1 MAMRKLVLIATI
13 LLALVSCSDGL
24 YDAGNR
30 NPGKDGNLSLRLNIP
45 ASRVEGEYNVVY
57 PGSQLECHVNDL
69 RIFGFPVNG
78 NGSFFTE
85 QLEPGGADFP
95 TDEQYRNY
103 NLEITPGTYRV
114 YVVANMGNSVD
125 GIMTED
131 RLKDVIIEYKE
142 LLPEAGNLPMV
153 YEPREDLT
161 VDTKN
166 TVCVADMQFT
176 CVKIDLNL
184 IFDSSDV
191 ETATSFGKNGLIIKA
206 INGHNI
212 SEKTWLVWGGSFSP
226 DNRRGSMDKNDIT
239 AGDYYSEWL
248 DEPEN
253 EKVSGK
259 RIITPLTTGY
269 GSDKWLYHATM
280 YLPERYIDS
289 NDKQSRLTVDAVLTD
304 ASGAE
309 TDIKTHY
316 EIPLGHVP
324 DNGDENAVRVFPR
337 STYYEIVG
345 RIRSV
350 GNIDLNLFVKIEPW
364 TPLDMVADFLHT
376 TLTVSG
382 TKVSVSLVDT
392 DYITYETNAPTVTFG
407 WNVEDEI
414 DGESLI
420 VEAYHDRALRK
431 IGFRVNPNISISKF
445 GDGEGLI
452 PNTGTSKVYIKAGN
466 IIKYIDVDYEAKPFF
481 EVNPLEETIQWS
493 ASESAKL
500 SRYISFTTNLGG
512 VIVSDEN
519 GNDWIIAGN
528 GHIDTCGSSN
538 LSIKCD
544 STSYSKASIQVTA
557 TTDPVTTTEHRFIVR
572 PMLEQYRD
580 SAKTVIIRVRPEYSD
595 YRIYFRAIND
605 RQASFWNNGPTSYL
619 DYSYNQ
625 PDYKIAWP
633 LSGVLPEDADHNWM
647 DGWGGYTRDVDNFTV
662 LATGYNNT
670 DTYLYTWYS
679 KNGQTIEPCGIWP
692 GKKLTRQ
699 FILYQEDSGY
709 LMKFLYT
716 KIPLDNGIPINFIM
730 HDNSGGSTGNQ
741 LGYYGMLSCYLPGG
755 FKNRLPNEKTISP
768 FDNEP
773 TPESHFIY
781 VYSQMGETVG
791 TIQEQNVWRFNGA
804 WPGQQMKADNTNS
817 GWYYYDLNQ
826 DEKGINSYG
835 KPSKQVE
842 PGYTLMMFSNN
853 AAFAISTHRCSHHME
868 PGLSLFDYE
877 DREGWIVYDPTSPSP
892 NYRIYDEK
900 PNIINVKYT
909 IYTQQPIISWSNHFG
924 VADYNQ
930 TPKHFLISWGV
941 IESVNAGNGWYK
953 SEIELK
959 AVKGDAEKYLTLKWD
974 IDGPINLLDNSNSI
988 IMFDGKSFESSNY
1001 TGYYKDGSW
1010 YAGRPS
1016 GITL

>member
-239 AGDYYSEWL
+239 AGAYYSEWL

-452 PNTGTSKVYIKAGN
+452 PNTGTSKIYIKAGN

-493 ASESAKL
+493 AAESAKL

-519 GNDWIIAGN
+519 GNDWVIAGN

-605 RQASFWNNGPTSYL
+605 RQGEYTKSDDGRYCTEYLTETLQPNVHLSEGQDNNWY
-619 DYSYNQ
+619 
-625 PDYKIAWP
+625 
-633 LSGVLPEDADHNWM
+633 
-647 DGWGGYTRDVDNFTV
+647 DGWSNNMISE
-662 LATGYNNT
+662 YN
-670 DTYLYTWYS
+670 LF
-679 KNGQTIEPCGIWP
+679 GEWP
-692 GKKLTRQ
+692 GKELTKTDGKSYYEIMMDNDAFVIFSNSVIKTRDIRVSEFQSAQTRAVRVWSVNGTNIQ
-699 FILYQEDSGY
+699 FEPVDYGDDIPSNKIKIYFEDPSWGGTLYCYGWKQSPTEIGDPSRHKVY
-709 LMKFLYT
+709 LYYQYGET
-716 KIPLDNGIPINFIM
+716 
-730 HDNSGGSTGNQ
+730 GG
-741 LGYYGMLSCYLPGG
+741 
-755 FKNRLPNEKTISP
+755 TI
-768 FDNEP
+768 
-773 TPESHFIY
+773 PES
-781 VYSQMGETVG
+781 Q
-791 TIQEQNVWRFNGA
+791 VWYFNGGY
-804 WPGQQMKADNTNS
+804 PGQNMIPDINNS
-817 GWYYYDLNQ
+817 GWFYYDI
-826 DEKGINSYG
+826 KSSAVAINNSK
-835 KPSKQVE
+835 KPSHPIK
-842 PGYTLMMFSNN
+842 PGETLMIFNCGDE
-853 AAFAISTHRCSHHME
+853 AVRVHRCPHHMD
-868 PGLSLFDYE
+868 PGLPLFDYE
-877 DREGWIVYDPTSPSP
+877 DREGWILYDPTSDPYYRVYDSKP
-892 NYRIYDEK
+892 EIVDVNYT
-900 PNIINVKYT
+900 VYT
-909 IYTQQPIISWSNHFG
+909 KDMIT
-924 VADYNQ
+924 
-930 TPKHFLISWGV
+930 
-941 IESVNAGNGWYK
+941 GWYK
-953 SEIELK
+953 LYGQNKFNHQKPGQFSIYRNLYNYGIFTCSYESSGWYKTVVTLK
-959 AVKGDAEKYLTLKWD
+959 AVKGEGEKGIMLKHS
-974 IDGPINLLDNSNSI
+974 GGSET
-988 IMFDGKSFESSNY
+988 IMFDGENYEQSNY
-1001 TGYYKDGSW
+1001 TGYYDGSW
-1010 YAGRPS
+1010 HRGKPE
-1016 GITL
+1016 GV